1 MNPILEDVDA
11 RRGVG
16 DCLLLQILPGAIE
29 VLEVGSKL

>member
-11 RRGVG
+11 RRGAG
-16 DCLLLQILPGAIE
+16 HCLLSQILPGAIE